1 MLKVNGKKLV
11 KDIEYCRSHMSKA
24 FGLMFRRK
32 LRDKALVFVFD
43 KPQYVP
49 LHMMFVFQ
57 KIDVLFLDEKK
68 KVVELWKNFLPFAM
82 RSPFRKAK
90 YVIELPAG
98 TADKVNLGDSINF
111 K

>member
-1 MLKVNGKKLV
+1 MLKVNGENLV
-11 KDIEYCRSHMSKA
+11 NDVEYCRSLLSKSC
-24 FGLMFRRK
+24 GLMFRRK

-43 KPQYVP
+43 KPKHVP

-82 RSPFRKAK
+82 RTPFRKAK

-98 TADKVNLGDSINF
+98 TAEKVKLGDSINF